1 MMKTS
6 KSKLPATMK
15 ILFVLG
21 SRGEWGYIKPVIE
34 KAQER
39 GHVAEIWAC
48 NMSVIGRFGQLAD
61 EIENQGFVIRQRSL
75 TAIDG
80 DSRLA
85 MSRSF
90 GVTALSFSDFISNNQ
105 YDWIVFSGD
114 RSEQLA
120 AVIVAAMNYIP
131 IAHIQ
136 AGEKSGNIDGVSR
149 HAIARFAHLHFASN
163 MDAAIRLERSGEDKN
178 RIHITGA
185 PQLDDIKLDQLPKVE
200 ELISRN
206 IIAKQ
211 DYILAVLHGTTEDE
225 REAQIQ
231 AETLIE
237 VLTEQ
242 ESDVIWIGSNNDSA
256 ASEIGALV
264 KGSLRVND
272 KYYVNLNRMDYLSLL
287 ANAKLLIGNS
297 SSGILEA
304 PTFKTPVINLGRR
317 QDGRIQAKNIIQG
330 DFTRNSI
337 SACLNRARTTEFL
350 NECVDAVNPYGI
362 GNSSQLVVE
371 ILETTVTDYNFLTKQ
386 ISY

>member
-1 MMKTS
+1 
-6 KSKLPATMK
+6 MK

-39 GHVAEIWAC
+39 GHIAEIWAC

-61 EIENQGFVIRQRSL
+61 EIESQGFEIRQRSL

-90 GVTALSFSDFISNNQ
+90 GVTALSFSDFISNNH

-163 MDAAIRLERSGEDKN
+163 VDAAIRLERSGEDKK

-185 PQLDDIKLDQLPKVE
+185 PQLDEIKLDRLPKVD
-200 ELISRN
+200 ELISRKV
-206 IIAKQ
+206 IAKR

-225 REAQIQ
+225 HEAQSQ
-231 AETLIE
+231 AKTLVE
-237 VLTEQ
+237 ALAEQ
-242 ESDVIWIGSNNDSA
+242 DSDVIWIGSNNDSA

-264 KGSLRVND
+264 KGSLRVHD
-272 KYYVNLNRMDYLSLL
+272 KYYVNLNRLDYLSLL
-287 ANAKLLIGNS
+287 ANARLLIGNS

-317 QDGRIQAKNIIQG
+317 QDGRIQAKNVIQG
-330 DFTRNSI
+330 NFTEKSI
-337 SACLNRARTTEFL
+337 NECLIRAKSIEFL
-350 NECVDAVNPYGI
+350 RECAEATNPYGN
-362 GNSSQLVVE
+362 GNSSEMVVE
-371 ILETTVTDYNFLTKQ
+371 ILETTVPDYDFLTKQ